1 MKMKGKET
9 ENRMKIRNLQ
19 VNHLTKPVGISGKN
33 LRLSWNLEGGK
44 KQNGFEV
51 TVQDTEGNVL
61 EIVEEESNAMVCI
74 LKKEIPSR
82 TKVKICVKVWDE
94 EKKESEPAGITVVTG
109 INKEE
114 WNAKWIDPELEDKK
128 KENRRASY
136 LRKRFSLTRKQME
149 TAEQQGAYI
158 YATCH
163 GIMNLFINGE

>member
-82 TKVKICVKVWDE
+82 TKVKICVKE
-94 EKKESEPAGITVVTG
+94 ERVRTG
-109 INKEE
+109 RYYCCD
-114 WNAKWIDPELEDKK
+114 W
-128 KENRRASY
+128 Y
-136 LRKRFSLTRKQME
+136 
-149 TAEQQGAYI
+149 
-158 YATCH
+158 
-163 GIMNLFINGE
+163 

>member
-61 EIVEEESNAMVCI
+61 EIVEEESNTYA
-74 LKKEIPSR
+74 LS
-82 TKVKICVKVWDE
+82 WNY
-94 EKKESEPAGITVVTG
+94 ESIKRRNPI
-109 INKEE
+109 IKNKS
-114 WNAKWIDPELEDKK
+114 
-128 KENRRASY
+128 EN
-136 LRKRFSLTRKQME
+136 LCESL
-149 TAEQQGAYI
+149 G
-158 YATCH
+158 
-163 GIMNLFINGE
+163 

>member
-61 EIVEEESNAMVCI
+61 EIVEEESNTMVCI

-109 INKEE
+109 INQESKLLFRTKHGLQPRMVRLEKMTLWQE
-114 WNAKWIDPELEDKK
+114 KYMMPGKNSRWN
-128 KENRRASY
+128 
-136 LRKRFSLTRKQME
+136 MV
-149 TAEQQGAYI
+149 
-158 YATCH
+158 
-163 GIMNLFINGE
+163 